1 MAIRVPTEP
10 VLLPAGLRR
19 LLVSAALGAGIA
31 VGGCAGGPDAAGDAS
46 SSSSSSSSATGAGA
60 DATDASSEALDE
72 DAAVVPRRLVGT
84 WRLESLQGEVVDPPA
99 AMDAET
105 PSIALAADGS
115 VTGTTGVNRLTGRVE
130 AEGLGSDALGFAPLA
145 TTRRAGP
152 PAAMELERRFL
163 QVLEMTDRMRREGA
177 ALVLAR
183 GDRELARLLPGG

>member
-1 MAIRVPTEP
+1 
-10 VLLPAGLRR
+10 
-19 LLVSAALGAGIA
+19 VSAALGASIA

-46 SSSSSSSSATGAGA
+46 ASSGAGAGA
-60 DATDASSEALDE
+60 DATDEPSEAVDE

-84 WRLESLQGEVVDPPA
+84 WRLESLQGEAIDPPA
-99 AMDAET
+99 SMDAET
-105 PSIALAADGS
+105 PSVALAADGS

-130 AEGLGSDALGFAPLA
+130 AAGLGSDALGFAPLA